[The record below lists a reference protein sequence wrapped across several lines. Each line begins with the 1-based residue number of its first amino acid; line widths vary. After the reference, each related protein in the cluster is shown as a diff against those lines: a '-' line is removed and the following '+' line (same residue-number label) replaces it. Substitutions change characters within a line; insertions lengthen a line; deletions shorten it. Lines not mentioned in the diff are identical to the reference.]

1 MKTPSIP
8 RSVRIVFA
16 VLYLGFLF
24 YSIIIVQQLLIG
36 ILLPLLLTGLGYGAS
51 AVSSCCL
58 RRTWRNGEKPDTVG
72 RKYVNFRP
80 GV

>member
-8 RSVRIVFA
+8 RSVWIGLA

-36 ILLPLLLTGLGYGAS
+36 ILLPLLLTGLGYLVWRIGRL
-51 AVSSCCL
+51 VL
-58 RRTWRNGEKPDTVG
+58 LLEEDLEERRET
-72 RKYVNFRP
+72 
-80 GV
+80 

>member
-36 ILLPLLLTGLGYGAS
+36 ILLPLLLTGLGYLVWRIGRL
-51 AVSSCCL
+51 VL
-58 RRTWRNGEKPDTVG
+58 LLEEDLEERRET
-72 RKYVNFRP
+72 
-80 GV
+80 